1 MRFNVSRQP
10 IVPAFLTLV
19 LLAILA
25 MCNTTTGVVT
35 PHTPW
40 SEGVEVGSMWY
51 WLLGFQAA
59 HPAWSHLI
67 GGFLMI
73 FSGMTLGRLSIVYRI
88 YGTRTCIPIPL
99 YGIAVLGVATSGF
112 YLPALVASTLL
123 TLSLKNFCYS
133 QRNGYSFDRLFR
145 GGMFLSLLILVA
157 PVTFPLM
164 VMFIL
169 SMALFRNTTREML
182 VALTGFLLPVFALC
196 YLNWALGG
204 IFYAP
209 LVETYHDAI
218 HETFWLLMPL
228 KFLDEGYRVLGV
240 TLIVLV
246 ALDLIA
252 LLFFRRNS
260 YALPAPA
267 RRVLYM
273 ASHLFCLTVV
283 LYLFPVSDPAWLQ
296 ALVAV
301 PSALLLGALFI
312 RLRHQVAQLLYPILL
327 IAAIVA
333 LYL

>member
-25 MCNTTTGVVT
+25 MCNTTTAVLPPLT
-35 PHTPW
+35 PL
-40 SEGVEVGSMWY
+40 SEGLELGSMWD

-59 HPAWSHLI
+59 HPVWSHLI
-67 GGFLMI
+67 GGFLII
-73 FSGMTLGRLSIVYRI
+73 FAGMTLGRLSIVYRI

-99 YGIAVLGVATSGF
+99 YGIAVVGVATSGL
-112 YLPALVASTLL
+112 YLPTLVASTLL

-157 PVTFPLM
+157 PVTFPLL

-182 VALTGFLLPVFALC
+182 VALAGFLLPIFALC

-204 IFYAP
+204 LFYAP
-209 LVETYHDAI
+209 LVACYHEAVHDA
-218 HETFWLLMPL
+218 FWLLMPL
-228 KFLDEGYRVLGV
+228 KFLDDGLRVAGIS
-240 TLIVLV
+240 LIVLV
-246 ALDLIA
+246 VLNLIA
-252 LLFFRRNS
+252 LVFFRRNS

-273 ASHLFCLTVV
+273 ASYLFALTVV
-283 LYLFPVSDPAWLQ
+283 LYLLPVRDPSWLQ
-296 ALVAV
+296 GLVAV

-312 RLRHQVAQLLYPILL
+312 RLRQQVAQLLYLILL
-327 IAAIVA
+327 VASIAA